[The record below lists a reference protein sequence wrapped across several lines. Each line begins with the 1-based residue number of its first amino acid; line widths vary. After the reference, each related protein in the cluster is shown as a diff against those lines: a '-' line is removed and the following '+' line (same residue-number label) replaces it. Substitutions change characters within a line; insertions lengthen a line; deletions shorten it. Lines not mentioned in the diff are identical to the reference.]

1 MYPET
6 DIPPIIINK
15 DELID
20 AEKNIPKLW
29 DDSIKEI
36 EIKYEMNKQLAEQ
49 IFDSK
54 YIELFE
60 KYN

>member
-6 DIPPIIINK
+6 DIPPIIISK

-36 EIKYEMNKQLAEQ
+36 ETKYEMNQQLAEHNFPLLNYLK
-49 IFDSK
+49 I
-54 YIELFE
+54 
-60 KYN
+60 

>member
-1 MYPET
+1 MQR
-6 DIPPIIINK
+6 
-15 DELID
+15 
-20 AEKNIPKLW
+20 KNIPKLW

-36 EIKYEMNKQLAEQ
+36 EIKYKMNLQLAEQ

-60 KYN
+60 NIIENN